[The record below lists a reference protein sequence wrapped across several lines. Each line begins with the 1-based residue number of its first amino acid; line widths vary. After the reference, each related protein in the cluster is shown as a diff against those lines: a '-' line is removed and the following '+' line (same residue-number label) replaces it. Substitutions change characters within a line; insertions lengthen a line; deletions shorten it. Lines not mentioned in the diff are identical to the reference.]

1 MDTTDWSGFSALHY
15 AARRSAVSFMRLLV
29 DSGANPNPHPHPNQ
43 VSCVRLLVD
52 AGADKSL
59 VAASGEQA
67 HDLASDPEIQR
78 MLKPG
83 LKRRR
88 SLSSTNALA
97 LEQDLP

>member
-15 AARRSAVSFMRLLV
+15 AARRSA
-29 DSGANPNPHPHPNQ
+29 